1 MAASPIESEL
11 ESQQKRAVTWERF
24 RVTDVLDVLVLSH
37 VEKSAKESPSA
48 DCVSSVWFG
57 FNTVSF
63 SVSVSVSVS
72 DSVSDFEVSSMPRSS
87 PVIRRFFAMFWRR
100 ICWMDNRL

>member
-11 ESQQKRAVTWERF
+11 ASQQKRAVTWERF

-63 SVSVSVSVS
+63 SVSVPVS

>member
-48 DCVSSVWFG
+48 DCVSSVGFG
-57 FNTVSF
+57 FN
-63 SVSVSVSVS
+63 SVSVSVSV
-72 DSVSDFEVSSMPRSS
+72 SVSDFEVSSMPRSS

>member
-11 ESQQKRAVTWERF
+11 ASQQKRAVTWERF

-48 DCVSSVWFG
+48 DCVSSVGFG
-57 FNTVSF
+57 FNSVSF
-63 SVSVSVSVS
+63 SVSVSVS

-87 PVIRRFFAMFWRR
+87 SVIRRFFAMFWRR

>member
-11 ESQQKRAVTWERF
+11 ASQQKRAVTWERF

-57 FNTVSF
+57 FN
-63 SVSVSVSVS
+63 SVPVSVSVS

-87 PVIRRFFAMFWRR
+87 LVIRRFFAMFWRR